1 MRLLKAKLVLAT
13 ALLAPSLCFA
23 SPAFEAMLR
32 QAEAVRSADPVQF
45 NQLIGELNSTI
56 GAASPRQRELLEYL
70 KAYQLI
76 YSGRLDLG
84 TAAAE
89 DLFQRSAD
97 PAIRY
102 RAGALLVFPY
112 ASRRDFAEALRYMN
126 DALQLQGEIEDPDIL
141 AHGWASASGLLN
153 QLGRYEEGLRYARL
167 LSERPTSPRTR
178 CFGDAVALESRLH
191 LGQLPEG
198 EDALDAFDAVIERC
212 QQAGEPLFV
221 GFTRIYRARA
231 MVDRGERN
239 EAAIFLNRY
248 LADIEAMRYPRIIA
262 EAHAVLAEVNLEAGD
277 FTAAERHARHII
289 GLGEAVAV
297 SPPLVTAHRVLYEGA
312 LQRGNTAAALAHH
325 INYAEADRA
334 YLDEV
339 KARATAFQEVANET
353 REKAQTIEL
362 LNRENQ
368 VLQLRDQVSEQA
380 RRNTQL
386 LVALLAVLLGAIAF
400 WAWRTKRAQ
409 VKFRRLAETDALTGV
424 SNRMDFN
431 RRSEE
436 ALVFCRREGEEVAL
450 AMFDL
455 DEFKAINDRFGHPVG
470 DWVLR
475 EVAEVCTAVCRKND
489 RFGRLGGEEFAFLL
503 VGCDLPSAV
512 ALAQACRKR
521 IAAID
526 TSPTGHRFTITA
538 SFGVAGTRACGYDF
552 LTLLSRADDALYQA
566 KHAGRDRVCTHGLD
580 NSATA
585 AGAA

>member
-1 MRLLKAKLVLAT
+1 MHSLMAKLVLAT

-32 QAEAVRSADPVQF
+32 QAEAVRSSDPAQF
-45 NQLIGELNSTI
+45 NQLIGELNSSI
-56 GAASPRQRELLEYL
+56 GAASNRQRELLEYL

-89 DLFQRSAD
+89 ALFQRSTD

-126 DALQLQGEIEDPDIL
+126 DALELQGEIEDPEIL

-167 LSERPTSPRTR
+167 LDERSSNPRTR
-178 CFGDAVALESRLH
+178 CFGEAVALESRLY
-191 LGQLPEG
+191 LDRLPEG
-198 EDALDAFDAVIERC
+198 QAALDEFDAVIQRC
-212 QQAGEPLFV
+212 LDAGEPLFA
-221 GFTRIYRARA
+221 GFTRTYRARLMA
-231 MVDRGERN
+231 DRGLRN
-239 EAAIFLNRY
+239 EAAVYLNRY
-248 LADIEAMRYPRIIA
+248 MDEIEASRYPRIIA
-262 EAHAVLAEVNLEAGD
+262 EAHAVLAEINLQAGD
-277 FTAAERHARHII
+277 FAAAERHARQII
-289 GLGEAVAV
+289 GLGPAVAV
-297 SPPLVTAHRVLYEGA
+297 SPPLVTAHRVLYESA

-334 YLDEV
+334 YLNEV
-339 KARATAFQEVANET
+339 KARATAFQEVASET

-368 VLQLRDQVSEQA
+368 VLQLRDQVSEQT
-380 RRNTQL
+380 RRNNQL
-386 LVALLAVLLGAIAF
+386 LVALLAVLLGAIGF

-424 SNRMDFN
+424 ANRMDFN

-436 ALVFCRREGEEVAL
+436 ALVYCRRENEEVAL
-450 AMFDL
+450 VMFDL

-470 DWVLR
+470 DWVLK
-475 EVAEVCTAVCRKND
+475 EVAKVCTAICRKND

-526 TSPTGHRFTITA
+526 TAGTGHAFSITA

-552 LTLLSRADDALYQA
+552 LTLLSRADDALYEA
-566 KHAGRDRVCTHGLD
+566 KRRGRDRVCTHGLEND
-580 NSATA
+580 EAHVAAT
-585 AGAA
+585 